1 MIAEHI
7 EKRSAFLIS
16 SGASLTVR
24 IVMNN
29 QHISRGKIA
38 DSPLKQRLLNRYKEY
53 LQLAQEKSSKGDRIG
68 AENDYQHA
76 EHFFRSAAEQK
87 DTSR

>member
-1 MIAEHI
+1 MLAEHI
-7 EKRSAFLIS
+7 EKRSIINLIRS
-16 SGASLTVR
+16 EPHGSD
-24 IVMNN
+24 IIMNN